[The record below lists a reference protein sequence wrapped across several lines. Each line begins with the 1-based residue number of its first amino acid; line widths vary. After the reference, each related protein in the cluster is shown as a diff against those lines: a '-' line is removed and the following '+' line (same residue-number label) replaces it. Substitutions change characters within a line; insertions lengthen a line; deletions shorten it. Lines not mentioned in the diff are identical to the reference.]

1 MRLVTTKETTGTTN
15 TATRTAQVTALMERW
30 KRVTNRSLPPP
41 ARQQAEA
48 EAPPGDP
55 EPARLVGRVGGVTAA
70 VVGIDLTEEGR
81 IGRIWLMMH
90 PDKLHAWRNRDGG

>member
-1 MRLVTTKETTGTTN
+1 M
-15 TATRTAQVTALMERW
+15 
-30 KRVTNRSLPPP
+30 
-41 ARQQAEA
+41 
-48 EAPPGDP
+48 D
-55 EPARLVGRVGGVTAA
+55 GVTAA